1 MFSRIKSFLSTME
14 ERRMAPAVR
23 ELLAQ
28 EELNGRRVA
37 NRMRYAFLVMMG
49 GVVFAVSGT
58 EGQNL
63 LNFSLLLLYFV
74 ATAIDSVLIARKQT
88 GILKSLTGYIALF
101 TDYGVFLILL
111 MYYTITSSPDN
122 FSFAVKNPIFYY
134 FFVPLALSTLQF
146 RLRPVLVSVGILLTI
161 YGSLVA
167 QILYSDVPRT
177 LNWTEYTLG
186 PAVIVSDLLS
196 SRVVVILALGLVFIY
211 SIYRALRMVQ
221 RIASI
226 EAQKTSL
233 ARYFSPE
240 VVEEITTSPEVLRKG
255 GRQPVTVLFSDIR
268 DFTAMSEGMESEALA
283 DFLGEFRGRMSAAI
297 FQNSGTLDKF
307 IGDAIMA
314 TFGTPRPSPVAGR
327 DAANAVQAAREMLL
341 ALEEFNRDRAEK
353 NQPPVHIGI
362 GLHAGDVFAG
372 NVGTADRLEF
382 TVIGDAVNT
391 ASRIESLCKKLNAA
405 LLISDAVYEL
415 AGRPADA
422 EKMPRVMVKGKE
434 EPLQVYRLR
443 KLVERADA
451 WRR

>member
-186 PAVIVSDLLS
+186 PAVIVSD
-196 SRVVVILALGLVFIY
+196 
-211 SIYRALRMVQ
+211 
-221 RIASI
+221 
-226 EAQKTSL
+226 
-233 ARYFSPE
+233 
-240 VVEEITTSPEVLRKG
+240 
-255 GRQPVTVLFSDIR
+255 
-268 DFTAMSEGMESEALA
+268 
-283 DFLGEFRGRMSAAI
+283 
-297 FQNSGTLDKF
+297 
-307 IGDAIMA
+307 
-314 TFGTPRPSPVAGR
+314 
-327 DAANAVQAAREMLL
+327 
-341 ALEEFNRDRAEK
+341 
-353 NQPPVHIGI
+353 
-362 GLHAGDVFAG
+362 
-372 NVGTADRLEF
+372 
-382 TVIGDAVNT
+382 
-391 ASRIESLCKKLNAA
+391 
-405 LLISDAVYEL
+405 
-415 AGRPADA
+415 
-422 EKMPRVMVKGKE
+422 
-434 EPLQVYRLR
+434 
-443 KLVERADA
+443 
-451 WRR
+451 